1 MPNSALKFY
10 SAADFSLVDTRAR
23 RSAVA
28 HRLVV
33 RQAGVSACFLGGNS
47 LSAGLLE
54 SHLEWVGVW
63 KNKSA
68 AKFHNFLKNQCV
80 DSNQAV
86 CTVINGKQK
95 NAVGC
100 LVSAL
105 TGLRRTPGKGGGET
119 MTQGP

>member
-1 MPNSALKFY
+1 MSDSAPKFCS
-10 SAADFSLVDTRAR
+10 SAVFPLVDTCAR
-23 RSAVA
+23 ESDVA

-54 SHLEWVGVW
+54 SCVERVDVW

-86 CTVINGKQK
+86 CTVIDDKQK

-105 TGLRRTPGKGGGET
+105 TGLRRTPGKGG
-119 MTQGP
+119 

>member
-1 MPNSALKFY
+1 MSDSASKFCS
-10 SAADFSLVDTRAR
+10 SAVFPLVDTCAR
-23 RSAVA
+23 ESAVA

-33 RQAGVSACFLGGNS
+33 QQAGASACFLGGNS

-54 SHLEWVGVW
+54 SHLERVGVW
-63 KNKSA
+63 KNESA

-86 CTVINGKQK
+86 CTVIEGKQK

-100 LVSAL
+100 LVSAHA
-105 TGLRRTPGKGGGET
+105 GLGRTPRKKGGP